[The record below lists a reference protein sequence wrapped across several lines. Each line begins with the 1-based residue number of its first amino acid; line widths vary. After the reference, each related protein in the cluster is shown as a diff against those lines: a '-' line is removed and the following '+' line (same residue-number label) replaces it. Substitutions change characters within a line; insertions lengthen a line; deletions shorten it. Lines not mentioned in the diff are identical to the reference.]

1 MTLEFVAAIL
11 EGIEGTL
18 NAVVERIG
26 PSDLRAD
33 LTALQE
39 LVAEEKE
46 QVAAAAQD
54 VPAAVMNSRDGIE
67 RPGPSVDA
75 ADS

>member
-18 NAVVERIG
+18 GAVVERIG

-33 LTALQE
+33 LTSLLE
-39 LVAEEKE
+39 LVAEERG
-46 QVAAAAQD
+46 QVAAAAQE
-54 VPAAVMNSRDGIE
+54 VPAAIDGLDGME
-67 RPGPSVDA
+67 LPSPSVDP

>member
-1 MTLEFVAAIL
+1 MTREFVAAIL

-18 NAVVERIG
+18 GAIVERIG

-33 LTALQE
+33 LTTLQE
-39 LVAEEKE
+39 LVAEERE
-46 QVAAAAQD
+46 QVAAAARE
-54 VPAAVMNSRDGIE
+54 VPAAIDGRDGIGL
-67 RPGPSVDA
+67 PGPSIDP

>member
-46 QVAAAAQD
+46 QVAVAAQE
-54 VPAAVMNSRDGIE
+54 VPAAIDGLDGIE
-67 RPGPSVDA
+67 LPSPSIDP

>member
-18 NAVVERIG
+18 GAVVERIG

-39 LVAEEKE
+39 LVAEERE
-46 QVAAAAQD
+46 QVAD
-54 VPAAVMNSRDGIE
+54 SRV
-67 RPGPSVDA
+67 RS
-75 ADS
+75 